1 MEDQV
6 EHLTDINDFLKKD
19 WENSLQEVV
28 ELKIKVDQR
37 EKEIEKLHKHYDN
50 KLEKQKRTYENKIKG
65 LEHQMRCM
73 ERHTRNN
80 RRTVEPEIE
89 IKSKIIGQLQ
99 D

>member
-1 MEDQV
+1 MDEREGALSSVIVKRQTVDLKQMEDQV

-65 LEHQMRCM
+65 LEH
-73 ERHTRNN
+73 
-80 RRTVEPEIE
+80 
-89 IKSKIIGQLQ
+89 
-99 D
+99 